1 MNVGFEIWELKNL
14 FKKKN
19 GFEICNHTLLLY
31 VL

>member
-14 FKKKN
+14 FKKKV
-19 GFEICNHTLLLY
+19 FEICNHTLLLY